1 LLPDLIN
8 RMFFIKTL
16 GKPGKHVT
24 DMKLLDPLGE
34 IHDVLVA
41 RWSKV
46 QNLPFGLTINAFY
59 EKLKGIAGIFDRL
72 RVVFQ
77 IL

>member
-1 LLPDLIN
+1 
-8 RMFFIKTL
+8 
-16 GKPGKHVT
+16 
-24 DMKLLDPLGE
+24 LDPLGE

-41 RWSKV
+41 RRSKV

>member
-1 LLPDLIN
+1 MLPDLIN
-8 RMFFIKTL
+8 RMFPIKIL

-41 RWSKV
+41 RRSKV
-46 QNLPFGLTINAFY
+46 QNLPFRLTINAFY